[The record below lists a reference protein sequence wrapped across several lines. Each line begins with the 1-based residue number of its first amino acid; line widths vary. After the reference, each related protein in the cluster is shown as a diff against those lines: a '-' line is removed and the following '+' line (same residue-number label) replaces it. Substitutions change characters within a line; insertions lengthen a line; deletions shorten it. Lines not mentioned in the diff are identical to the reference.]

1 VSRRDDTRL
10 VVTDLDGTL
19 LDEDT
24 YDFAPARPGLDALR
38 GRRIGLVLCSSKTR
52 AEMEAVAVELGLDP
66 SLGTPLIVE
75 NGGALVVRAGLLPR
89 LPPGGQPDGDHVIFP
104 LGTSRDILLA
114 ALREVADEAGVRVR
128 SFATM
133 TAADVAALTGLE
145 PDAAARALRR
155 EWDEPFVLE
164 GNADAGTGA
173 RLEEAARKR
182 GLRVTWGGRLHHLSG
197 PGDKGEALR
206 ALLRLLPLDPH
217 GRNVGLGDAANDL
230 SMLEV
235 VDRPIVMPRRDG
247 EIDATLAAALPGAER
262 APGPGPA
269 GWAAAVVAV
278 LGGESLPR
286 IATS

>member
-1 VSRRDDTRL
+1 MSGRDDTRL

-19 LDEDT
+19 LDEET
-24 YDFAPARPGLDALR
+24 YDLAAARPGLDALKA
-38 GRRIGLVLCSSKTR
+38 RRIGLVLCSSKTR
-52 AEMEAVAVELGLDP
+52 AEMEPLAGALGQEGP
-66 SLGTPLIVE
+66 LGTPLIVE
-75 NGGALVVRAGLLPR
+75 NGGAVVIRARALPWV
-89 LPPGGQPDGDHVIFP
+89 PPGGQPDGDDVVFP
-104 LGTSRDILLA
+104 MGTPRATLLTV
-114 ALREVADEAGVRVR
+114 LPEVAGEAGVAVR
-128 SFATM
+128 SFAAM
-133 TAADVAALTGLE
+133 TVDEVAALTGLE
-145 PDAAARALRR
+145 NDAATRALRR

-164 GNADAGTGA
+164 GAADADTDA
-173 RLEEAARKR
+173 RLEAAARRR
-182 GLRVTWGGRLHHLSG
+182 GLTVTRGGRLHHLSG

-247 EIDATLAAALPGAER
+247 EIDAALAAALPGAER

-278 LGGESLPR
+278 LAGESLPR
-286 IATS
+286 VAA